1 METPET
7 VVITGAS
14 AGVGRA
20 TALEFARR
28 GARVGLL
35 ARGQAGLDGA
45 AKEVEQAGGQAH
57 TVQCDVADADQVEAA
72 AREVEDAFGPIDT
85 WINNAMVTV
94 YSRFHELTPEEFER
108 VTDVTYLGSVYGT
121 MSALRRFRTR
131 NRGTIVQVG
140 SALSYRGIPI
150 QSAYCGAKHAING
163 FLESVR
169 TELMHEDSDI
179 HLSVVQMPALNTP
192 QFQWGRSKLDKNPQP
207 VPPIFQPE
215 VAARA
220 VYFAAHSDRPEIYV
234 GGSTVQTIL
243 GNKVASN
250 LVARYL
256 AWQGVESQKTDEDTR
271 PDRPDNL
278 FEPADQDEDYGTHG
292 PFGDRAQDSSL
303 QFALDR
309 NRGKVVAVGAALGAA
324 ALGVAGAMWRRDDD
338 TSDSGSWLPWR

>member
-1 METPET
+1 MDAPET

-20 TALEFARR
+20 TAIEFARR

-35 ARGQAGLDGA
+35 ARGRAGLEAA
-45 AKEVEQAGGQAH
+45 AKEVEQAGGRAH

-72 AREVEDAFGPIDT
+72 ARDVEDAFGPIDV
-85 WINNAMVTV
+85 WVNNAMVTV
-94 YSRFHELTPEEFER
+94 YSRFRELTPEEFRR
-108 VTDVTYLGSVYGT
+108 VTEVTYLGSVHGT
-121 MSALRRFRTR
+121 MSALRRFRAR
-131 NRGTIVQVG
+131 DRGTVVQVG
-140 SALSYRGIPI
+140 SALSYRGIPL

-169 TELMHEDSDI
+169 TELMDEDSDV

-192 QFQWGRSKLDKNPQP
+192 QFRWGRSKLDKDPQP
-207 VPPIFQPE
+207 VPPIFEPE
-215 VAARA
+215 VAAEA
-220 VYFAAHSDRPEIYV
+220 VYFAAHSDRPEVYV
-234 GGSTVQTIL
+234 GSSTVLTIL

-256 AWQGVESQKTDEDTR
+256 AWQGVESQKTDLDTR

-278 FEPADQDEDYGTHG
+278 FEPADADQDYGVRG

-303 QFALDR
+303 QFALNR
-309 NRGKVVAVGAALGAA
+309 NRGKVAAVGAAVGAA
-324 ALGVAGAMWRRDDD
+324 ALGVAGVLLRRGDDD
-338 TSDSGSWLPWR
+338 GSWLPWR

>member
-20 TALEFARR
+20 TAVEFARR

-35 ARGQAGLDGA
+35 ARGRAGLEAA

-57 TVQCDVADADQVEAA
+57 IVRCDVADADQVEAA
-72 AREVEDAFGPIDT
+72 AREIEEAFGPIDT
-85 WINNAMVTV
+85 WVNNAMVTV
-94 YSRFHELTPEEFER
+94 YARFHELTPEEYER

-121 MSALRRFRTR
+121 MAALRRFRSR
-131 NRGTIVQVG
+131 DRGTIVQVG

-169 TELMHEDSDI
+169 TELMEEDSDVHI
-179 HLSVVQMPALNTP
+179 SVVQMPALNTP

-215 VAARA
+215 VAAGA

-243 GNKVASN
+243 GNKVASS

-256 AWQGVESQKTDEDTR
+256 AWQGVESQETDEDTR

-278 FEPADQDEDYGTHG
+278 FEPADEEADYGIHG
-292 PFGDRAQDSSL
+292 PFDDRAKDSSL
-303 QFALDR
+303 QFTLNR
-309 NRGKVVAVGAALGAA
+309 NRGKVAAVGAAIGAA
-324 ALGVAGAMWRRDDD
+324 ALGVAGALWQRDDD
-338 TSDSGSWLPWR
+338 EAGSWLPWR

>member
-1 METPET
+1 MDTPET

-35 ARGQAGLDGA
+35 ARGQAGLEGA

-57 TVQCDVADADQVEAA
+57 TVRCDVADAEQVEAA
-72 AREVEDAFGPIDT
+72 ARDVEDAFGPIDI

-94 YSRFHELTPEEFER
+94 YSRFHELTPEEFDR

-179 HLSVVQMPALNTP
+179 RLSVVQMPALNTP
-192 QFQWGRSKLDKNPQP
+192 QFEWGRSKLDKNPQP

-243 GNKVASN
+243 GNKVASS

-256 AWQGVESQKTDEDTR
+256 AWQGVESQKTDEGTR

-324 ALGVAGAMWRRDDD
+324 ALGVAGAMWGRGDD
-338 TSDSGSWLPWR
+338 TADSGSWLPWR